1 MILAG
6 TGLSYIGRGL
16 LDNNTVIIAGSN
28 GDLSD
33 LHCTSSSTIP
43 NIGSWISPNGV
54 NVTRDTSDPFD
65 VLVGGSNDP
74 ASLIIT
80 QRSGHLITRSFQGVY
95 TCAIND
101 AIQQLKYLQVG
112 IYPSGFNSK

>member
-1 MILAG
+1 MIYTG
-6 TGLSYIGRGL
+6 TGLSYTGRGL

-28 GDLSD
+28 GDLGD
-33 LHCTSSSTIP
+33 IHCTSSSAMP

-74 ASLIIT
+74 ASLVIT

-95 TCAIND
+95 TCAIDD
-101 AIQQLKYLQVG
+101 AMQQLKYLQVG